1 MRLAIGYLRNRPLVL
16 LLLGCFV
23 GLYLNSFI
31 PPLSPI
37 YQGDTSPVFLLE
49 ARRMLEGEMI
59 YRDFFEFIF
68 PGTQLVYLML
78 FKLLGPQLWIPSV
91 TLILLGVSLAGV
103 GHLLS
108 RQVVTGPN
116 ALLPSLLFVSLGFTS
131 ELDPNHHWYSV
142 LAVLAAVA
150 VVIVHRNFKRLALA
164 GALCGLATFFTQN
177 RGVVAA
183 LGFGVFLIWQHL
195 AQKRD
200 WRWLLRAEL
209 CFFATFFATISASL
223 AYFISRVGLSRLLEC
238 GVVFP
243 LKYFGQSFWQN
254 PSVYMTE
261 VPSFSG
267 WLEWPALGIF
277 LFIHGL
283 IPLVYLLFLVRYL
296 RDRRTHPDEPW
307 DRLMLINIIGL
318 FLFLGIASAPNW
330 FRLCSVSI
338 PALILLIW
346 LLKSEAGIA
355 RVIATML
362 WVVGVLVL
370 VAQSIM
376 TQTSWQGYLETPVG
390 SAVFLDPDR
399 YDKFRWL
406 AKRTRPGDFFYQA
419 DDVDL
424 YFPLGLRN
432 PAAVYFLT
440 PSGFT
445 RPDQVQNAAE
455 ALEMH
460 QVRFVVWSAWLD
472 VSRSGNKGKDHLG
485 PLRAYVRQHYHLV
498 RTFPGPDLHE
508 AWERNR

>member
-1 MRLAIGYLRNRPLVL
+1 MRLSIGYLRNRPLVL

-37 YQGDTSPVFLLE
+37 YQGDTSPIFLLE

-59 YRDFFEFIF
+59 YRDFFEFTF

-91 TLILLGVSLAGV
+91 MLVLLGVSLAGV

-108 RQVVTGPN
+108 RQVVMGPN

-131 ELDPNHHWYSV
+131 ELDPNHHWYSM

-223 AYFISRVGLSRLLEC
+223 AYFISRVGLKRLLEC
-238 GVVFP
+238 VVVFP
-243 LKYFGQSFWQN
+243 LKYFGQWFWQN

-390 SAVFLDPDR
+390 STVFLDPDR

-472 VSRSGNKGKDHLG
+472 VSRPENKGKDHLS